1 MQTENGNEV
10 PTFTDPNLKYIKS
23 NVDALSNED
32 KRTMY
37 EGLKFI
43 SALDSDD
50 LKKLSPFRIRM
61 YRRKE

>member
-43 SALDSDD
+43 SSLDSDD
-50 LKKLSPFRIRM
+50 LKKLSPFRVRM

>member
-43 SALDSDD
+43 SKSDSDD